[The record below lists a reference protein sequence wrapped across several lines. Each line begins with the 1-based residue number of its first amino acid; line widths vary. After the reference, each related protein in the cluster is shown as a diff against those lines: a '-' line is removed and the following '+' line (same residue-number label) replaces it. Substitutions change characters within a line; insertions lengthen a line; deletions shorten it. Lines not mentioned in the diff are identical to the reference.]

1 MNLASGIQYPKT
13 LSSFNGILTE
23 WLILFTC
30 FGYPIQAMV
39 VLYSGMDSTPINLAF
54 RAIYLIISLYLIFW
68 WLFQQNPFSPRKWAQ
83 SGSNILL
90 IVFSLFW
97 VIYSI
102 RLVHDLEYKNWQ
114 LTGYHK
120 YYVYSWAFGC
130 SMIPALAV
138 LVNANNINIKRLTR
152 NMLFFILLSNL
163 CLAAYLIS
171 IYKYGFQAIFLERV
185 QIFLPGEAQEVK
197 LLPDELKKAST
208 VLINGITLG
217 FYGFLLAIASIS
229 YFLFYQR
236 KLSIWSTFFLT
247 AAFLLGVFNL
257 MAGASRG
264 PFLSFVLLFTI
275 VVMVSI
281 LITLFRIVY
290 FLYLKIRVKVTGM
303 RPNVLF
309 QIRFKPVIYKMM
321 MTLLGLLLIFTL
333 FNFEKEKTKIDFDEL
348 GMSARLKSML
358 EFKNDISTT
367 ERVNMWKSAMHQFK
381 TNPILG
387 DSFINN
393 FGNLYSH
400 NLILDVLMSVG
411 IVGFIPF
418 FIYLLAPFY
427 YFIRLPAEQKR
438 AISVLFVVFLAA
450 LLLYMT
456 SGGLFTA
463 AEFWI
468 LSAAVIGICR
478 QYLKPTI

>member
-1 MNLASGIQYPKT
+1 LNLATRIQYPKT
-13 LSSFNGILTE
+13 ISSFNGFVTE
-23 WLILFTC
+23 WLILLTC
-30 FGYPIQAMV
+30 FGYPFQAMV
-39 VLYSGMDSTPINLAF
+39 VLYSGIDSTPINLAF
-54 RAIYLIISLYLIFW
+54 RAIYLTMSIYLILW
-68 WLFQQNPFSPRKWAQ
+68 WLFQINPLNKQNWYG
-83 SGSNILL
+83 SGINILL
-90 IVFSLFW
+90 VVFFLFW
-97 VIYSI
+97 VIYGV
-102 RLVHDLEYKNWQ
+102 RLVYDLEYKGWQ

-120 YYVYSWAFGC
+120 YYVYAWAFGC
-130 SMIPALAV
+130 SMIPALAA
-138 LVNANNINIKRLTR
+138 LVNAKNINIKRLTK

-163 CLAAYLIS
+163 CLAAYLIN
-171 IYKYGFQAIFLERV
+171 IYKYGFQAIFIERV

-217 FYGFLLAIASIS
+217 FYGCLLGIASIS

-275 VVMVSI
+275 VVLVSI

-303 RPNVLF
+303 RPNVFF
-309 QIRFKPVIYKMM
+309 QLRFKPVVYKMM
-321 MTLLGLLLIFTL
+321 MTFLGLLLIFTL
-333 FNFEKEKTKIDFDEL
+333 FNFAKERTNIDFDQL
-348 GMSARLKSML
+348 GMSTRIKSMQ
-358 EFKNDISTT
+358 EFKNDGTIA
-367 ERVNMWKSAMHQFK
+367 ERVSMWKSAMHQFK
-381 TNPILG
+381 TNPIFG

-400 NLILDVLMSVG
+400 NLIMDVLMSVG
-411 IVGFIPF
+411 IVGSIPF
-418 FIYLLAPFY
+418 FIYLLSPFY
-427 YFIRLPAEQKR
+427 YFIRLPAEKKR

-450 LLLYMT
+450 LMLYMT

-468 LSAAVIGICR
+468 LSAAVIGISQ
-478 QYLKPTI
+478 QYLKLET